1 MLPGNPQQLKKVN
14 IFYRPLPM
22 ICNSSQNYQYRNEQ
36 REQQFSDGFS
46 ESTSLN
52 SDLFDPKKMKDVIE
66 TSEQGIQS
74 ESNVPLGKEY
84 ASDAYFV
91 DSAQSSPS
99 VTSVSEE
106 KT

>member
-1 MLPGNPQQLKKVN
+1 
-14 IFYRPLPM
+14 
-22 ICNSSQNYQYRNEQ
+22 
-36 REQQFSDGFS
+36 
-46 ESTSLN
+46 
-52 SDLFDPKKMKDVIE
+52 MKDVIE